1 MHLSSVLRV
10 GLAVVLS
17 AAVLPMVVFAQSR
30 KTVRSSWSNDDD
42 SGPKETE
49 RVDRTIAFPSNG
61 TLRLKNFS
69 GDIHIVGTRGR
80 DIVLKA
86 TRRAGR
92 EQLDHI
98 KLDVMTSGST
108 VTINANKQ
116 DSDWERGHHNNNV
129 VETTFELE
137 VPSAARLDVEAF
149 SSDVTIEGIDGDQQ
163 LKTFSGDIRI
173 RDSKGEI
180 DAETFS
186 ADINLTVDSNARG
199 SVSFSSFSGDLDTGL
214 SIQSTSWRKRA
225 VEGTLPGGAGRRL
238 KFKTFSGD
246 VQIKTR

>member
-1 MHLSSVLRV
+1 MLSVAL
-10 GLAVVLS
+10 
-17 AAVLPMVVFAQSR
+17 LPMVVSAQSR
-30 KTVRSSWSNDDD
+30 RNTRSWSDDD
-42 SGPKETE
+42 NGPKETE

-80 DIVLKA
+80 DVVLKA

-98 KLDVMTSGST
+98 KLDVTTSGST

-116 DSDWERGHHNNNV
+116 DDEWERDRHNNNV
-129 VETTFELE
+129 VETTFDLE
-137 VPSAARLDVEAF
+137 VPATARLDVDAF

-163 LKTFSGDIRI
+163 LKTFSGEIRL
-173 RDSKGEI
+173 RDARGEI
-180 DAETFS
+180 EAETFS
-186 ADINLTVDSNARG
+186 GDIVMTAEPNARG
-199 SVSFSSFSGDLDTGL
+199 SVSFSSFSGDLDTGV
-214 SIQSTSWRKRA
+214 SIQSTSWRKRS
-225 VEGTLPGGAGRRL
+225 VEGSLPGGPGRRL